1 MRRADPMQVTATG
14 LAALYAVL
22 APLHLILLTGTTRT
36 VMAALATAGAALLGA
51 AAVWLHRHPAHDGRP
66 EVAWSV
72 TLAAVPLA
80 NTLVHTW
87 LAGDLMQTTSLMLVV
102 VGVGASIRSGR
113 AVCGLVA
120 VACAGWAAA
129 ALRLLADGYPRGAT
143 LHHAVGLAMAVA
155 LAAVLHR
162 ARRTGEAA
170 LRQEA
175 AGSEADRARLEAA
188 RDELRRSEDLLAG
201 AERLAGLGSWELDV
215 ASGRVTWSDQM
226 HELLGVR
233 HGDLPPALTAFD
245 AVVHPQDLPGM
256 RRSLRSALADGRE
269 FRVDFRVVRPDGGVR
284 HVQGYGQVHRDPDG
298 AAVVAQGTALDV
310 TERVETEQALLETQA
325 DLGAIARVV
334 RRLHSGLDPRE
345 AIVQAALEI
354 TGAATAHLVE
364 PDGAQRLG
372 VTASAG
378 YDLVGR
384 AVALRSPSAAAESF
398 TGQAPV
404 FLADPAA
411 SALAGGEDVPVE
423 RARSLMCSPVRSA
436 GEVIG
441 VLAVTWA
448 QRVPDMS
455 RRSARAASLLA
466 DEAGVALE
474 AYRLKS
480 HLQELATTDT
490 LTGLANRRAWDTA
503 LRIEIERARRT
514 GVPLT
519 VAIAD
524 LDRFKVFNDT
534 HGHAAGDRLLAG
546 FAQQARQALRLGDV
560 LARWGGEE
568 FAIALPGCDR
578 GDAGTVLE
586 RLLTAVPQD
595 QTCSIGHATWDGTES
610 TEELVRR
617 ADLALYRAKATGR
630 ARSVPAE
637 DAPVE
642 DVPVEQADAVDE
654 PVRAGGSPASLR

>member
-1 MRRADPMQVTATG
+1 MRRADPMQVTAAG
-14 LAALYAVL
+14 LGALYAVL
-22 APLHLILLTGTTRT
+22 APLHLILLTGSART
-36 VMAALATAGAALLGA
+36 VMVALATAGALVLGA
-51 AAVWLHRHPAHDGRP
+51 ATVWLRRHPARGGRP

-72 TLAAVPLA
+72 ALAAVPLV

-87 LAGDLMQTTSLMLVV
+87 VAADLTQATSLMLVV
-102 VGVGASIRSGR
+102 VGVGATVRSGR

-120 VACAGWAAA
+120 VACAGWIAA
-129 ALRLLADGYPRGAT
+129 ALAVPAPGAPT
-143 LHHAVGLAMAVA
+143 GGGAGSTVHHAVGLAMAVA
-155 LAAVLHR
+155 LAGILHR
-162 ARRTGEAA
+162 ARRTAEAA
-170 LRQEA
+170 LREETS
-175 AGSEADRARLEAA
+175 GSEAARVRLEAA
-188 RDELRRSEDLLAG
+188 QDELRRSEDLLAG

-226 HELLGVR
+226 HELLGVPR
-233 HGDLPPALTAFD
+233 GALPPALAAFD
-245 AVVHPQDLPGM
+245 AVVHPQDLPAM
-256 RRSLRSALADGRE
+256 RRSLRSALQDGRE

-284 HVQGYGQVHRDPDG
+284 HVQSYGQVHRGPGG

-325 DLGAIARVV
+325 DLGAIARAV
-334 RRLHSGLDPRE
+334 RRLHSGIDPRE

-378 YDLVGR
+378 HDLVGR
-384 AVALRSPSAAAESF
+384 AVALGSPSATAESF

-411 SALAGGEDVPVE
+411 SALTGGEDVPVE
-423 RARSLMCSPVRSA
+423 RARSLMCSPVRAS

-480 HLQELATTDT
+480 HLHELATTDT
-490 LTGLANRRAWDTA
+490 LTGLANRRAWDSA

-524 LDRFKVFNDT
+524 LDKFKVFNDT
-534 HGHAAGDRLLAG
+534 HGHAAGDRVLAG
-546 FAQQARQALRLGDV
+546 FAQQARLALRLGDV

-578 GDAGTVLE
+578 ADAATVLE

-637 DAPVE
+637 D
-642 DVPVEQADAVDE
+642 VPVGQVQGVDQA
-654 PVRAGGSPASLR
+654 VRAGGSRASLR